1 MQDAVTQSAPPP
13 PPPPTPPDVG
23 GSPVAVDVTVDGAPL
38 AGASPALVYQ
48 AAKEKREVLGEYMSR
63 LLNRRENIMGELRSA
78 NITPAERTALENHL
92 TEVNGSII
100 AMEKQMATADQQV
113 ATAASVPGS
122 TIQPPRERQDGP
134 PEEAIIVGASFMG
147 ICSVIVAI
155 AWARR
160 IWRGGGKVVAQ
171 IPAAF
176 ENRFTRLEQSLDA
189 VAIEIERVSE
199 GQRFLTRVFADQNPR
214 PLGAGAMQPVEHA
227 SDRVGDAVRRG

>member
-1 MQDAVTQSAPPP
+1 MQEAAVQPAAPPAPPAPPP
-13 PPPPTPPDVG
+13 LPTQVP
-23 GSPVAVDVTVDGAPL
+23 VDVMVDGAPL
-38 AGASPALVYQ
+38 AGASPALAYR

-63 LLNRRENIMGELRSA
+63 LLNRRENIMGELRSP

-100 AMEKQMATADQQV
+100 AMEKQMATADQEV
-113 ATAASVPGS
+113 ASAAAVPGS
-122 TIQPPRERQDGP
+122 TIQPPRERQEGP
-134 PEEAIIVGASFMG
+134 PEEAIVVGSAFMG
-147 ICSVIVAI
+147 ICSVIIAI

-171 IPAAF
+171 IPTAF

-199 GQRFLTRVFADQNPR
+199 GQRFLTRVFGDQNPR
-214 PLGAGAMQPVEHA
+214 PLGAGAMQPVEQ
-227 SDRVGDAVRRG
+227 SGDRLGDAVRRG